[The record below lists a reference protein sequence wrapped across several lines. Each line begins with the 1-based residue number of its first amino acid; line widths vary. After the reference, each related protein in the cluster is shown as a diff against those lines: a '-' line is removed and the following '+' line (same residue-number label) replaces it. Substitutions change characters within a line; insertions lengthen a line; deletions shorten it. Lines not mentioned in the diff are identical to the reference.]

1 MPGNGHTERPDDIR
15 QNGHRRGSK
24 KEQAEC
30 KRNKVNEKK
39 EQVKYKRNKVKYKRN
54 KVKYKRN
61 KVNEKR
67 NRLNVNRRRER
78 KKNALTEVSAFR
90 REPCPTSL

>member
-24 KEQAEC
+24 KEQA
-30 KRNKVNEKK
+30 KRKK
-39 EQVKYKRNKVKYKRN
+39 EQGKRKKEQAEC
-54 KVKYKRN
+54 KRN

-67 NRLNVNRRRER
+67 NR
-78 KKNALTEVSAFR
+78 
-90 REPCPTSL
+90 